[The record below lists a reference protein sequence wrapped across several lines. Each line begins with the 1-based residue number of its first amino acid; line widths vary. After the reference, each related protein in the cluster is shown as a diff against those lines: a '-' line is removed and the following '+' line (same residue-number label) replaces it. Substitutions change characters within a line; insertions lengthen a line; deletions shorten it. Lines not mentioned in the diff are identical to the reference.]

1 MDIFSRILILYTCAC
16 VGALLIILYRVAR
29 FYQITA
35 KERSYYQAFLVP
47 LVFFVLSG
55 LRYAQL
61 ADFAGDPLG
70 DGLLVLA
77 GSSLFLLGYYLLNL
91 MMGGRQ

>member
-1 MDIFSRILILYTCAC
+1 VDILSRILILYTCT
-16 VGALLIILYRVAR
+16 GTSALLIVLYRIAR

-47 LVFFVLSG
+47 LALFVLSG

-61 ADFAGDPLG
+61 ADFVGDPLG
-70 DGLLVLA
+70 DGLLMLA
-77 GSSLFLLGYYLLNL
+77 GGSLFVVGYYLLNL